1 MRRTHV
7 LTANIA
13 RMAIVTSRTRR
24 SLIVVHVKTA
34 RATYAASATIKR
46 FIGNRISKC
55 WCTGEDSN
63 LRTSQGGAD
72 LQSAG
77 FNHSPTCAEMP
88 VARLSTFPAAF
99 ARTATCARRVCACS
113 KNPTGTERAHNSSCA
128 QFTATGKAS
137 LWNAARNL
145 PCRRAA
151 QMPCV
156 PEPMLELAKG
166 FEPLTL

>member
-1 MRRTHV
+1 MRALPGSH
-7 LTANIA
+7 
-13 RMAIVTSRTRR
+13 TRSTQWTDD
-24 SLIVVHVKTA
+24 SLESVH
-34 RATYAASATIKR
+34 S
-46 FIGNRISKC
+46 NE

-88 VARLSTFPAAF
+88 VARLSTFPAANRQDCNLRF
-99 ARTATCARRVCACS
+99 GGFVLAA
-113 KNPTGTERAHNSSCA
+113 KNPIERRERTTPLALNSP
-128 QFTATGKAS
+128 QLEK
-137 LWNAARNL
+137 L
-145 PCRRAA
+145 PYGMPLETCHCRRAA

>member
-1 MRRTHV
+1 MRALPGSHTQS
-7 LTANIA
+7 TQW
-13 RMAIVTSRTRR
+13 TDD
-24 SLIVVHVKTA
+24 SLESVH
-34 RATYAASATIKR
+34 S
-46 FIGNRISKC
+46 NE

-137 LWNAARNL
+137 L
-145 PCRRAA
+145 
-151 QMPCV
+151 
-156 PEPMLELAKG
+156 
-166 FEPLTL
+166 

>member
-1 MRRTHV
+1 MRALPGSH
-7 LTANIA
+7 
-13 RMAIVTSRTRR
+13 TRSTR
-24 SLIVVHVKTA
+24 LPDDSLESVH
-34 RATYAASATIKR
+34 S
-46 FIGNRISKC
+46 NE

-88 VARLSTFPAAF
+88 VARLSTFPAANRQDCNLRF
-99 ARTATCARRVCACS
+99 GGFVLAA
-113 KNPTGTERAHNSSCA
+113 KNPIERRERTTPLALNSP
-128 QFTATGKAS
+128 QLEK
-137 LWNAARNL
+137 L
-145 PCRRAA
+145 PYGMPLETCHCRRAA